1 MSAPLNLAIV
11 WAQYG
16 PYHFARMSALRK
28 LASSAKVH
36 AVEMANQTSVYAW
49 SRPTGVEELITLC
62 PDSVFEN
69 LSFWK
74 VFLRARR
81 TFKKLAVDV
90 CILPG
95 YAPRQSLAALLAAKS
110 LRIRTVMMNESH
122 AGTSRAQGLATVAKR
137 RLMALFDSA
146 LVGGN
151 PQKRYAASFGFSR
164 EKIFIGYDAV
174 DNDYFS
180 KRADE
185 IRARASE
192 IRAQFDLPENYF
204 LSLGRFVA
212 KKNLVTLIRAYRLF
226 LNANPGTRTH
236 LVIVGSGEE
245 DAALRKLCRELRL
258 PVHDKTNSGRP
269 NTEPKICASE
279 NSPGVH
285 FYGFRQIEDNPVFY
299 SLADAFVLPSLWEE
313 WGLVV
318 NEAMASGLPVVVS
331 ETAGCAENL
340 LLPGR
345 LAAPLHWSEN
355 VRICLAQLAGRI
367 RQNGFVFNPRSAQS
381 LANALELLE
390 SSPELRR
397 RMGQSSRVIIEKFSC
412 DNFARNALAAVRAA
426 TGNPSD
432 IRFTTDEMAIPTP
445 PTLVPRPSACDPSN
459 Q

>member
-1 MSAPLNLAIV
+1 MSVPLNLAIV

-28 LASSAKVH
+28 LAGPAKVH

-49 SRPTGVEELITLC
+49 SRAQNATELITLC
-62 PDSVFEN
+62 PDSVFED

-74 VFLRARR
+74 VFLRARQA
-81 TFKKLAVDV
+81 FKKLALDV

-122 AGTSRAQGLATVAKR
+122 AGTSRAQTLGTIAKR

-151 PQKRYAASFGFSR
+151 PQKRYAASFGFSP
-164 EKIFIGYDAV
+164 EKIFTGYDAV
-174 DNDYFS
+174 DNNYFS
-180 KRADE
+180 TRAEE
-185 IRARASE
+185 IRSRASE
-192 IRAQFDLPENYF
+192 TREQFGLPENYF
-204 LSLGRFVA
+204 LSLGRFVV
-212 KKNLVTLIRAYRLF
+212 KKNLDTLIRAYRMF
-226 LNANPGTRTH
+226 LNANPGSRTH
-236 LVIVGSGEE
+236 LVMVGSGEE
-245 DAALRKLCRELRL
+245 NAALHRLCRELRL
-258 PVHDKTNSGRP
+258 PVYEKMNSGHSHAK
-269 NTEPKICASE
+269 EKICQVE
-279 NSPGVH
+279 NSPAVH

-299 SLADAFVLPSLWEE
+299 ALADAFVLPSLWEE

-318 NEAMASGLPVVVS
+318 NEAMACGLPVVVS

-345 LAAPLHWSEN
+345 LAAPPHWSED
-355 VRICLAQLAGRI
+355 RRACLAQLAGRI

-381 LANALELLE
+381 LANALTLLE
-390 SSPELRR
+390 SAPDLRR
-397 RMGQSSRVIIEKFSC
+397 RMGQASRVIIEKFSC

-426 TGNPSD
+426 TGNISNIAPIEGETTSLSPS
-432 IRFTTDEMAIPTP
+432 
-445 PTLVPRPSACDPSN
+445 TLGPRPSP